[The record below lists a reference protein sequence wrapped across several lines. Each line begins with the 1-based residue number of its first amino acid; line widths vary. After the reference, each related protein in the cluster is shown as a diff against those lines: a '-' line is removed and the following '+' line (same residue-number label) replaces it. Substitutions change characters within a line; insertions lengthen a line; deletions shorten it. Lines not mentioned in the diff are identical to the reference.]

1 MSGRIPEEKIEEI
14 RKASDIVD
22 VIGDYIQLKKQ
33 GRNMTGLCPF
43 HGEKT
48 PSFSV
53 SPDKQLYHCFGCG
66 AGGNVFSFIMES
78 EGISFIE
85 SVQRLGERAGID
97 LPELAGQSQGDSKE
111 KKREKYWISAHEL
124 TVKLFQH
131 VLLNTEEGRDAREY
145 LENRGMDHDM
155 IERFQLGYA
164 PDSWDFLTSF
174 LSRRNFDMDEM
185 MEAGLLARREFD
197 KKPFDRFRDRIM
209 FPVWNRDG
217 KAIGFTGR
225 VLGDGKPKYMN
236 SPESSL
242 FDKSRILY
250 GFHLARPS
258 MRKKNEA
265 VLFEGNADVISAWRA
280 GIDNGIAAMGT
291 ALTDRQVKMIKRNA
305 DRVLL
310 CYDADDAGQNAAYK
324 NAELLEKAGMSVRV
338 AKMEEGLDPDDFIRE
353 KGAERFRNE
362 VIDGSLTY
370 MGFKFR
376 YFRKG
381 INLQD
386 EGDRIEYVEKVLQEI
401 SKLPRAVERDHYVRQ
416 LAEEFNLSLDALK
429 QELIQLFKAGKRK
442 KQRESGPEVKERRPF
457 AAQAGK
463 RLLPAYANA
472 ERHLLAHMLRD
483 AEAAF
488 RVQDKLGAA
497 FNIDNYH
504 AIAAHLYSY
513 YAEGH
518 EPSISRFVEKLE
530 DEKLRRIVSELA
542 MMTISSDLSEQ
553 ELDDYARQ
561 ILNYPKKLEIEKK
574 KQEQRAAEDAKDYPE
589 AARIAMEIQ
598 QMEQQLKNSMA

>member
-1 MSGRIPEEKIEEI
+1 MGTRIPDEKIEEI

-85 SVQRLGERAGID
+85 SVQRLGERAGIS
-97 LPELAGQSQGDSKE
+97 LPELADGNQSDSKE
-111 KKREKYWISAHEL
+111 KKREKYWMGAHEL
-124 TVKLFQH
+124 TVKLYQH
-131 VLLNTEEGRDAREY
+131 VLLNTEEGKEAREY
-145 LENRGMDHDM
+145 LENRGFDQNM
-155 IERFQLGYA
+155 IERFQLGFA

-174 LSRRNFDMDEM
+174 LMRRNYDMDEM

-197 KKPFDRFRDRIM
+197 KKPFDRFRNRVM

-225 VLGDGKPKYMN
+225 ILGEGNPKYMN

-242 FDKSRILY
+242 FNKSRILY

-258 MRKKNEA
+258 IRKKNEA
-265 VLFEGNADVISAWRA
+265 VLFEGNADVISSWRA

-305 DRVLL
+305 DKVLL

-324 NAELLEKAGMSVRV
+324 NAELLEKAGMTVRV
-338 AKMEEGLDPDDFIRE
+338 AKMEEGLDPDDFIRQ

-362 VIDGSLTY
+362 VIDSSLTY

-376 YFRKG
+376 FFRKG

-386 EGDRIEYVEKVLQEI
+386 EGNRIEYVEKVLQEI
-401 SKLPRAVERDHYVRQ
+401 SKLPRAVERDHYIRQ
-416 LAEEFNLSLDALK
+416 LADEFNLSLDALK
-429 QELIQLFKAGKRK
+429 QELIQNFKARKQKEKRT
-442 KQRESGPEVKERRPF
+442 SGPVVQERKPF

-463 RLLPAYANA
+463 RLLPAHANA

-483 AEAAF
+483 AEAAV
-488 RVQDKLGAA
+488 RVEDKLGAA
-497 FNIDNYH
+497 FNIDEYQ
-504 AIAAHLYSY
+504 AIAAHLFSY
-513 YAEGH
+513 YGEGN
-518 EPSISRFVEKLE
+518 EPSVSRFMEKLE
-530 DEKLRRIVSELA
+530 DEKLRKIVSELA
-542 MMTISSDLSEQ
+542 MMTISTDLSEQ
-553 ELDDYARQ
+553 ELNDYAKRV
-561 ILNYPKKLEIEKK
+561 LNYPKRLEIEKK
-574 KQEQRAAEDAKDYPE
+574 KQEQRAAEDARDYTE
-589 AARIAMEIQ
+589 AARISMEIIK
-598 QMEQQLKNSMA
+598 MEQLLKDSMT